1 MALGI
6 TLGAL
11 SFSLGLDVKKNL
23 WLMWTAGML
32 VDIFNSGLTLFYIA
46 GFTLLM
52 YREKWN
58 AFLSPLANVGK
69 MALTSYL
76 MQTLF
81 GLLIFYSF
89 GLGLFTKTTPAI
101 NALIS
106 LGIFGAQ
113 IVFSYWWLTRF
124 HYGPI
129 EWLWRSATFLKP
141 QKMIKADAALALTTT

>member
-1 MALGI
+1 
-6 TLGAL
+6 
-11 SFSLGLDVKKNL
+11 
-23 WLMWTAGML
+23 
-32 VDIFNSGLTLFYIA
+32 
-46 GFTLLM
+46 
-52 YREKWN
+52 
-58 AFLSPLANVGK
+58 FLSPLANVGK

-81 GLLIFYSF
+81 GLLLFFSF

-106 LGIFGAQ
+106 IGIFGLQ
-113 IVFSYWWLTRF
+113 IIFSHWWLKRF

-141 QKMIKADAALALTTT
+141 QKMLKTDIPHTTTQIWQLDQPSSKCLAKSEKGFDQ